1 MVTPGWQGNSNSLSS
16 LSLLGYCC
24 LVSAKEI
31 AVLWVWQ
38 KQSLQSVHVHKSRLY
53 ISWQFYKL
61 IMMILYRF
69 GLHLSSWLLLFHEG
83 IKKGKHRP
91 FNAQIPER
99 QSLVGNDVSVKHISP
114 RVRFALLCFRRQF
127 ISSEVIRAL
136 RISAHQIQLM
146 DGINPGAGPRN
157 DSLKKG
163 KKKKKSAQYFPKW
176 SEPIPLRA
184 VINIEHYISCMTGSP
199 RWVFLNAATG
209 RRDSPQRERLK
220 LKHASFF
227 NIVLKWNWLHLD
239 RHGDKSRRHL
249 AEAGFIADGGES
261 PSLQSIIFLPT
272 IESSI
277 IAQWWSY
284 CAAGA
289 DRLGEWI
296 MAVQRV
302 EGVVKHFS
310 FLFFIFGVGS
320 GAQWGQVM

>member
-163 KKKKKSAQYFPKW
+163 KKKKKAH
-176 SEPIPLRA
+176 
-184 VINIEHYISCMTGSP
+184 NI
-199 RWVFLNAATG
+199 FLN
-209 RRDSPQRERLK
+209 DQSPFRSGL
-220 LKHASFF
+220 LSIL
-227 NIVLKWNWLHLD
+227 NITSAVWLAH
-239 RHGDKSRRHL
+239 H
-249 AEAGFIADGGES
+249 AGFFWTLPRAGETLLKGS
-261 PSLQSIIFLPT
+261 VWSSSMHYSLI
-272 IESSI
+272 
-277 IAQWWSY
+277 SY
-284 CAAGA
+284 
-289 DRLGEWI
+289 
-296 MAVQRV
+296 
-302 EGVVKHFS
+302 
-310 FLFFIFGVGS
+310 
-320 GAQWGQVM
+320 